1 MTLIL
6 VSRVLPLG
14 RCWCL
19 ALALSLAGLLMTS
32 APSMADESGLSFWLP
47 GFFGSLSA
55 APLTPGWSL
64 TTMYYH
70 TDVSASGNAA
80 LSKQITVGQFNPTI
94 NISLNAQCARN
105 RRHRILDPELC
116 LRDESFWGPICA
128 RPRRSL
134 WARTGQPKRNLHR
147 GAYSDLANNR
157 VERHDLRVQRSDPAG
172 LAALECRCQ

>member
-1 MTLIL
+1 MLDALKAGAIMTLIL

-80 LSKQITVGQFNPTI
+80 LSKQITVGQFNPT
-94 NISLNAQCARN
+94 
-105 RRHRILDPELC
+105 
-116 LRDESFWGPICA
+116 
-128 RPRRSL
+128 
-134 WARTGQPKRNLHR
+134 
-147 GAYSDLANNR
+147 
-157 VERHDLRVQRSDPAG
+157 
-172 LAALECRCQ
+172 